1 MATVYTKLDRETFNS
16 LYHSYRQV
24 LYNRFLAIL
33 NSREVVEDIIQ
44 DVFVKVWLKR
54 EQVRM
59 DGSLKAYMFKI
70 GQNKIVDYYR
80 NQNRQ
85 RRMVSVQLLFLES
98 DSQKEE
104 SKLEKEER
112 IIQMRKV
119 INKLPPK
126 RKKVFELCKFEE
138 KSYEEVS

>member
-1 MATVYTKLDRETFNS
+1 
-16 LYHSYRQV
+16 
-24 LYNRFLAIL
+24 
-33 NSREVVEDIIQ
+33 
-44 DVFVKVWLKR
+44 KVWLKR
-54 EQVRM
+54 EQIRM

-70 GQNKIVDYYR
+70 GQNMIVDYYR

-85 RRMVSVQLLFLES
+85 RRMASVQLLFLES

-119 INKLPPK
+119 INKLHPK

-138 KSYEEVS
+138 KSYEEVSMLLNISLSTISDHIVKAKSFIKTELKIGRAHV